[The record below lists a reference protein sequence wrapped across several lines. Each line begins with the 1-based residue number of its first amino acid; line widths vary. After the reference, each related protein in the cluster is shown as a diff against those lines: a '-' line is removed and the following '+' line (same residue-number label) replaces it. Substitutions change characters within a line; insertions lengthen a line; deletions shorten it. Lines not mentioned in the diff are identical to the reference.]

1 MGRSTSISVLAFL
14 VLATPSVAAETATHA
29 GKPVAALIG
38 QPNFDPS
45 AQQLVVEIENSASA
59 EPVVLPAWTP
69 LVRPNPFRPGINGA
83 WDLDAPDRRSAMRF
97 SISGEF
103 LSNSGARVDATP
115 SQLSSRLAA

>member
-1 MGRSTSISVLAFL
+1 MVRSTTISVLAFL
-14 VLATPSVAAETATHA
+14 VLASPSIAAESATHA

-38 QPNFDPS
+38 SPSIDPS
-45 AQQLVVEIENSASA
+45 AQQLVIELETTSSA
-59 EPVVLPAWTP
+59 EPIVLPAWTP
-69 LVRPNPFRPGINGA
+69 LVRPNPFRAGINGA

-103 LSNSGARVDATP
+103 LSNSGARFDATP